1 MLQDVKGDLQGLKN
15 FILYIVIM
23 ILTAMLLQSC
33 GGKKST
39 ILLTARESFDMGMD
53 KYEKKKYLGAI
64 EKFQSV
70 IYNFPGDAIVDS
82 AQYYLGMSYYH
93 NEEYELAG
101 VEFNR
106 LAVNYPS
113 SVFFDEA
120 IFMKATSFFEAT
132 PSHYGL
138 DQSELATAIGLFNDF
153 LIDFP
158 ESEYKEAAEEYLLAA
173 RSRMAKKYY
182 SNGVVYQRIR
192 AYKAAQT
199 YFQKVIDDYTDTE
212 FAPDA
217 TFNYALMELK
227 LKKYK
232 DAKIMFN
239 NFIIVFSDNKLVE
252 EARKYS
258 SESAYKYCKKITEDG
273 NITEADSCWNEFK
286 KDYPNDKRIKDSDK
300 LLQKLREQ
308 KADEYGDQTD
318 S

>member
-1 MLQDVKGDLQGLKN
+1 M
-15 FILYIVIM
+15 
-23 ILTAMLLQSC
+23 
-33 GGKKST
+33 
-39 ILLTARESFDMGMD
+39 
-53 KYEKKKYLGAI
+53 
-64 EKFQSV
+64 
-70 IYNFPGDAIVDS
+70 IYNFPGDAVVDT

-93 NEEYELAG
+93 NEDYELAG

-113 SVFFDEA
+113 SEFFDEA
-120 IFMKATSFFEAT
+120 VFMKATSFFEST

-138 DQSELATAIGLFNDF
+138 DQSELSTAIGLFNDF

-173 RSRMAKKYY
+173 RTRMAKKYY
-182 SNGVVYQRIR
+182 NNGVVYQRIR

-232 DAKIMFN
+232 DAQIMFN
-239 NFIIVFSDNKLVE
+239 NFIIVFSEDILVKD
-252 EARKYS
+252 AHKYA
-258 SESAYKYCKKITEDG
+258 SESAFKYCKKITEDG
-273 NITEADSCWNEFK
+273 NLTEADSCWYEFK
-286 KDYPNDKRIKDSDK
+286 QNYPNDKKIKDADK

-308 KADEYGDQTD
+308 KTNEHGEHAGT
-318 S
+318 